1 MNKDEALRCLKESD
15 RKVSMISHI
24 SASLEWDLE
33 TAMPRKGEEE
43 RGEQLAYL
51 SKLIHEEKTSPSVM
65 EAVNSLEG
73 EDLPLYDKAL
83 YRIWEKEART
93 SAFLPA
99 SFVER
104 LSLAINSAHGKWAEA
119 REKSD
124 YSIFSPYLSELITL
138 EKEMACLIGD
148 GSYSAL
154 LDLYEDGMST
164 SRIDPIFSD
173 LKTSIHSIMD
183 SIDASGVEDGF
194 LYKSYDES
202 SLHRFCMDLID
213 RIGFDRSRASV
224 GITLH
229 PFTTTLGRDDVRI
242 STRYSDASLADPIF
256 SIIHEMGHA
265 FYELYSSLNPEI
277 RGTGLSGGL
286 YMGIHESQSRLWE
299 NLIGRSHAFW
309 KFLYPDLV
317 KAVPH
322 LEDVSLDSFV
332 KAINKPQSSGIRV
345 NADELTYSLHIIM
358 RYEIEKSLIDG
369 NIRTEEI
376 PDLWNE
382 LSHSIVRYDV
392 RNDSE
397 GVLQDSHWAGGSF
410 GYFPSYAIGNIYSV
424 MFYNRMV
431 DDLGGKEAFD
441 GYLSRG
447 EYDNMISW
455 LDRNIWNNGSVYTPD
470 ELVYRVTGSKIDA
483 KPYKEYL
490 FNKFTSLY

>member
-1 MNKDEALRCLKESD
+1 MNKDEALSYLKEAD
-15 RKVSMISHI
+15 RKVTMISHI
-24 SASLEWDLE
+24 SAALEWDLE
-33 TAMPRKGEEE
+33 TEMPQKGEEE

-51 SKLIHEEKTSPSVM
+51 SKLIHEEKSSPLII
-65 EAVNSLEG
+65 EAVGRLNG
-73 EDLPLYDKAL
+73 EELSLYDKAL

-93 SAFLPA
+93 SALLP
-99 SFVER
+99 SEFVER
-104 LSLAINSAHGKWAEA
+104 LSLAINSAHSKWAEA

-124 YSIFSPYLSELITL
+124 YSIFSPYLSELISL
-138 EKEMACLIGD
+138 EKEMAGLIGD
-148 GSYSAL
+148 GSYSTL
-154 LDLYEDGMST
+154 LDLYEDGMSI
-164 SRIDPIFSD
+164 SRINPVFSD
-173 LKTSIHSIMD
+173 LESSIHSIMD

-194 LYKSYDES
+194 LYESYDKDA
-202 SLHRFCMDLID
+202 LHKFCMGLID
-213 RIGFDRSRASV
+213 RIGFDRNRATV
-224 GITLH
+224 GLTLH

-242 STRYSDASLADPIF
+242 STRYSDASLADPVF

-265 FYELYSSLNPEI
+265 FYELYSAMNPQI

-309 KFLYPDLV
+309 EYLYPDLV

-322 LEDVSLDSFV
+322 LRDVPLDSFV
-332 KAINKPQSSGIRV
+332 RAINKPQSSGIRV

-369 NIRTEEI
+369 DVRADEI
-376 PDLWNE
+376 PALWNE
-382 LSHSIVRYDV
+382 LSRKIVRYEV
-392 RNDSE
+392 RNDCE

-424 MFYNRMV
+424 MFYNKMV

-441 GYLSRG
+441 CYLKRG
-447 EYDNMISW
+447 DYSNIISW
-455 LDRNIWNNGSVYTPD
+455 LSRNIWDNGSVYTPD
-470 ELVYRVTGSKIDA
+470 ELVYKVTGSKIDA

-490 FNKFTSLY
+490 LNKFTSLY